1 MMFLMWLLLILVLG
15 ALTVVGT
22 WAWGRIFGRGEV
34 DAPIMTGAEVSE
46 HNRAALDRGDLDDV
60 RFDLVIRGY
69 RPDQVDA
76 AMEALWQRIE
86 SLEEEVAQHGRDKS
100 D

>member
-1 MMFLMWLLLILVLG
+1 MMFLMWILLILVLG

-34 DAPIMTGAEVSE
+34 DAPVLDQARVRE
-46 HNRAALDRGDLDDV
+46 HNQEALDRGDLDDV

-76 AMEALWQRIE
+76 VVEALWQRIKA
-86 SLEEEVAQHGRDKS
+86 LEEQAAQREQVKS

>member
-1 MMFLMWLLLILVLG
+1 MTFVMWILLIVVLC

-34 DAPIMTGAEVSE
+34 DGPMVEGARVRE
-46 HNRAALDRGDLDDV
+46 HNQEALDRGDLDDV
-60 RFDLVIRGY
+60 RFDVVVRGY

-76 AMEALWQRIE
+76 VIESLWQRIE
-86 SLEEEVAQHGRDKS
+86 SLEDRAAQRERVES

>member
-1 MMFLMWLLLILVLG
+1 MFLMWVLLVVVLC

-34 DAPIMTGAEVSE
+34 EAPTEESPRVRE
-46 HNRAALDRGDLDDV
+46 KNREALARGDLDDV

-76 AMEALWQRIE
+76 VIEELWRRVEDLEAQAAQRRA
-86 SLEEEVAQHGRDKS
+86 AQS